1 VSGAFLASYALLWL
15 LVIVLTVAMFA
26 LYHHFGQM
34 YLTSPEGRDSQG
46 PTEGSQFP
54 PLSGVDVNNTPVK
67 VPTPGRPTLVVFAST
82 QCELCAELRASLARF
97 AGAYSHVRLATICAG
112 HPRLVREWASQI
124 SATVPVIADARG
136 RTSARYRVGA
146 LPFLVAVGRDGAVR
160 ARGIVNDY
168 DGLELAAHE
177 AENLMAGN
185 GHPGQEHDHGHA
197 TATD

>member
-1 VSGAFLASYALLWL
+1 MNDAFLISYAVLWL
-15 LVIVLTVAMFA
+15 LVILLLVAVFA

-34 YLTSPEGRDSQG
+34 YLSSPEGRDSQG
-46 PTEGSQFP
+46 PDEGTPFP
-54 PLSGVDVNNTPVK
+54 PLSALDVNDTPVTLP
-67 VPTPGRPTLVVFAST
+67 VAGRPTLIVFAST

-97 AGAYSHVRLATICAG
+97 AGAYPRIQVAAICAG
-112 HPRLVREWASQI
+112 HPRVVREWASRI

-146 LPFLVAVGRDGAVR
+146 LPFLVAVGSDGAVR

-177 AENLMAGN
+177 AENLLA
-185 GHPGQEHDHGHA
+185 DHGHA
-197 TATD
+197 TAAE